1 MEKIDTFFS
10 LASLSLLLFWAGFVF
25 LFFRLAPRF
34 LHLLR
39 FSRRYRSYILKWLP
53 FLELLVWLGIAIS
66 SASWFASSSI
76 VLFVIFGLLA
86 VIIVL
91 WISWYYLRD
100 LIAGIM
106 IRREGFIKTGEN
118 VAIGEAKGKVV
129 SIGLQGLQL
138 ETGREEVIF
147 IPYQQVSS
155 QTIRKTSIQGHRQAH
170 IFSIELSGDISA
182 IMARK
187 KILRAILLA
196 PNVVSGEAVDINVR
210 AQDTSGR
217 HIEISVLLYDLERA
231 SETEQFIRGELLK

>member
-34 LHLLR
+34 LYLLR
-39 FSRRYRSYILKWLP
+39 FSRRYNSFILRWIP
-53 FLELLVWLGIAIS
+53 FIELLVWLGIAIS
-66 SASWFASSSI
+66 AASWFATSSI
-76 VLFVIFGLLA
+76 VLFVIFSLLA
-86 VIIVL
+86 IIIVL
-91 WISWYYLRD
+91 WIAWYYLRD

-118 VAIGEAKGKVV
+118 VAIGEARGKIVAM
-129 SIGLQGLQL
+129 GLQGLQL
-138 ETGREEVIF
+138 ETGKEEVIF
-147 IPYQQVSS
+147 IPYPQISS
-155 QTIRKTSIQGHRQAH
+155 QSIRKTNIQRHRQAH
-170 IFSIELSGDISA
+170 MFSIKLSGDISA

-196 PNVVSGEAVDINVR
+196 PNVVIGEAVDVNVG

-217 HIEISVLLYDLERA
+217 HIEIKVVLYDPERS